1 MLLHEKKDSENCIKN
16 DFMNIFL
23 LSIACY
29 NKRVNFLID
38 ILSSLFF
45 ITLNMLILQYTEK
58 IINLRININRFL
70 LIFITAL
77 LKREMR
83 RNLNI

>member
-1 MLLHEKKDSENCIKN
+1 MCNMCCYMRKKDSENCVKN

-29 NKRVNFLID
+29 NKKVNFLID

-45 ITLNMLILQYTEK
+45 YYFKYVNFAIYRKDNK
-58 IINLRININRFL
+58 FKN
-70 LIFITAL
+70 
-77 LKREMR
+77 
-83 RNLNI
+83 

>member
-1 MLLHEKKDSENCIKN
+1 MRKKDSENCVKN

-29 NKRVNFLID
+29 NKKVNFLID

-45 ITLNMLILQYTEK
+45 YYFKYVNFAIYRKDNK
-58 IINLRININRFL
+58 FKN
-70 LIFITAL
+70 
-77 LKREMR
+77 
-83 RNLNI
+83 